1 MGAGPSPPPRPGLRP
16 CHPTGTRVYVPEAP
30 AGKDG
35 CPKSRPCPLSK
46 VDRVPWAT
54 GLLQRSPGRGPAR
67 RGPSCVAPRPSPLLP
82 YGPVIETHS
91 GPTGGLQVSDGL
103 AFGLA
108 LPCPKSSHPPG
119 PASASTAGLQPN
131 DQPASPQ
138 EISTARACEGLPVTK
153 DTSLPAGGAPRTQD
167 QATRF
172 LLSSK
177 GPDGILQP
185 ALELGDGP

>member
-35 CPKSRPCPLSK
+35 CPKSRPCPLRK

-54 GLLQRSPGRGPAR
+54 GLLQRSPGRSPAR

-119 PASASTAGLQPN
+119 PASASTAACSPTISLLLHKRSAPHGLV
-131 DQPASPQ
+131 
-138 EISTARACEGLPVTK
+138 RAFRSQRTHPFLLGGLP
-153 DTSLPAGGAPRTQD
+153 GHRTRPHVSCCPLRAQ
-167 QATRF
+167 TVF
-172 LLSSK
+172 CNLL
-177 GPDGILQP
+177 
-185 ALELGDGP
+185 